1 MTVSF
6 TKDEMEW
13 LLSLIDIATQYL
25 NQEDEFDKSAI
36 DAAKKIKEKVK
47 MAKMKE
53 NLKKVTRQL
62 NNNPYLCEM
71 MKGGS

>member
-13 LLSLIDIATQYL
+13 LLYFIHIATQDL
-25 NQEDEFDKSAI
+25 DEEDEFHKECL

-47 MAKMKE
+47 MAEMKE
-53 NLKKVTRQL
+53 KLKKVTRQL